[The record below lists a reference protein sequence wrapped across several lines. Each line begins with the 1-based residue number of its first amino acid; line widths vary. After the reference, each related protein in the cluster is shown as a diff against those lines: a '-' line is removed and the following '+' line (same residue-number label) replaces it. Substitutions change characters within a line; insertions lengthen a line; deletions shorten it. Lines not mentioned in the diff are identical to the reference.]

1 MARFQFKNRKN
12 NGLIFLISFMVMG
25 EATIA
30 APLPQWANAP
40 AVTPVVQLSLQESIL
55 RAFARNP
62 DVTQQAA
69 QIGIG
74 EAQID
79 EAKSA
84 WYPHVGLTGNA
95 GPSRQTDSSGRLDNN
110 VSYGIT
116 LTQLVYDFGKTNND
130 INLQTAAR
138 DSYRFKLMAT
148 LTDVAE
154 KTATAY
160 MEVSRYQAL
169 CDAAQRNIHSLENV
183 YNMAALRANAGLNSS
198 SDELQ
203 AQTRIAGM
211 RSTLEQYQAQ
221 MASAKAQLAVLT
233 GVQPEAI
240 AAPPAELAE
249 QPVSLKNTDY
259 QSIPLV
265 LAAENLR
272 QSAQYGV
279 EKTKAQYWPTLSIQ
293 GGKTRYQT
301 SDRSYWDDQLQ
312 LNVNAPLYQGGAVS
326 AQVQQAEGQQ
336 KISASQ
342 VEQAKLDVL
351 QRASVAYANW
361 TGARGREEAGLAQ
374 SESSHKTRDV
384 YQNEYKLGKRSLND
398 LLTVEQDVFQAQ
410 SAEINANYDGWVAA
424 VNYAAAVNNLIPL
437 AGIKQ
442 GLYNDLPDLK

>member
-1 MARFQFKNRKN
+1 MARFHFKSRKN
-12 NGLIFLISFMVMG
+12 NGFIFLISFMVMG

-40 AVTPVVQLSLQESIL
+40 AVTPVAQLSLQESIL

-249 QPVSLKNTDY
+249 QSVSLKSIDY

-374 SESSHKTRDV
+374 SESAHKTRDV

>member
-1 MARFQFKNRKN
+1 
-12 NGLIFLISFMVMG
+12 
-25 EATIA
+25 
-30 APLPQWANAP
+30 
-40 AVTPVVQLSLQESIL
+40 
-55 RAFARNP
+55 
-62 DVTQQAA
+62 
-69 QIGIG
+69 
-74 EAQID
+74 
-79 EAKSA
+79 
-84 WYPHVGLTGNA
+84 
-95 GPSRQTDSSGRLDNN
+95 
-110 VSYGIT
+110 
-116 LTQLVYDFGKTNND
+116 
-130 INLQTAAR
+130 
-138 DSYRFKLMAT
+138 
-148 LTDVAE
+148 
-154 KTATAY
+154 
-160 MEVSRYQAL
+160 
-169 CDAAQRNIHSLENV
+169 
-183 YNMAALRANAGLNSS
+183 MAALRANAGLNSS

-249 QPVSLKNTDY
+249 QPVSLKNIDY

-272 QSAQYGV
+272 QSAQSGV

-374 SESSHKTRDV
+374 SESAHKTRDV

-398 LLTVEQDVFQAQ
+398 LLTVEQDVFPAQ
-410 SAEINANYDGWVAA
+410 SAEIRQKFATRTQQRGVRGTRLCPPRRSGQKFATQPQQRGVRGTRLCLPSASGQIFAA
-424 VNYAAAVNNLIPL
+424 RTQQRGVRELNI
-437 AGIKQ
+437 
-442 GLYNDLPDLK
+442 

>member
-1 MARFQFKNRKN
+1 MARFQFKSRKN
-12 NGLIFLISFMVMG
+12 NGFIFLISFMVMG

-40 AVTPVVQLSLQESIL
+40 AVTPVARLSLQESIL

-130 INLQTAAR
+130 IKLQTAAR

-249 QPVSLKNTDY
+249 QPGALKNIDY

-374 SESSHKTRDV
+374 SESAHKTRDV

>member
-1 MARFQFKNRKN
+1 MARFQFKSRKN
-12 NGLIFLISFMVMG
+12 NGFIFLISFMVMG

-40 AVTPVVQLSLQESIL
+40 AVTPVARLSLQESIL

-130 INLQTAAR
+130 IKLQTAAR

-249 QPVSLKNTDY
+249 QPVSLKNIAY

-374 SESSHKTRDV
+374 SESAHKTRDV

>member
-1 MARFQFKNRKN
+1 MARFQFKSRKN
-12 NGLIFLISFMVMG
+12 NGFIFLISFMVMG

-40 AVTPVVQLSLQESIL
+40 AVTPVAQLSLQESIL

-130 INLQTAAR
+130 IKLQTAAR

-240 AAPPAELAE
+240 AASPAELAE
-249 QPVSLKNTDY
+249 QSVSLKNIDY

-374 SESSHKTRDV
+374 SESAHKTRDV

-424 VNYAAAVNNLIPL
+424 VNYAAAVNNLILL

>member
-12 NGLIFLISFMVMG
+12 NGLIFFISFMVMG
-25 EATIA
+25 EAAIA

-40 AVTPVVQLSLQESIL
+40 AVTPVAQLSLQESIL

-62 DVTQQAA
+62 GVTQQAA

-169 CDAAQRNIHSLENV
+169 CALSDCAKPASSRPRAPVQFAYATDARCST
-183 YNMAALRANAGLNSS
+183 SS
-198 SDELQ
+198 F
-203 AQTRIAGM
+203 AC
-211 RSTLEQYQAQ
+211 STCEAEIFCCP
-221 MASAKAQLAVLT
+221 SACCTWAET
-233 GVQPEAI
+233 
-240 AAPPAELAE
+240 APP
-249 QPVSLKNTDY
+249 
-259 QSIPLV
+259 
-265 LAAENLR
+265 
-272 QSAQYGV
+272 
-279 EKTKAQYWPTLSIQ
+279 
-293 GGKTRYQT
+293 
-301 SDRSYWDDQLQ
+301 
-312 LNVNAPLYQGGAVS
+312 
-326 AQVQQAEGQQ
+326 
-336 KISASQ
+336 
-342 VEQAKLDVL
+342 
-351 QRASVAYANW
+351 
-361 TGARGREEAGLAQ
+361 
-374 SESSHKTRDV
+374 
-384 YQNEYKLGKRSLND
+384 
-398 LLTVEQDVFQAQ
+398 
-410 SAEINANYDGWVAA
+410 
-424 VNYAAAVNNLIPL
+424 
-437 AGIKQ
+437 
-442 GLYNDLPDLK
+442 

>member
-1 MARFQFKNRKN
+1 MARFQFKNSKN
-12 NGLIFLISFMVMG
+12 NGLIFFISFIVMG

-40 AVTPVVQLSLQESIL
+40 AVTPVAQLSLQESIL

-130 INLQTAAR
+130 IKLQTAAR

-169 CDAAQRNIHSLENV
+169 SDAAQRNIHSLENV

-240 AAPPAELAE
+240 AAPPAELPE
-249 QPVSLKNTDY
+249 QPVSLKNIDY

-374 SESSHKTRDV
+374 SESAHKTRDV

>member
-1 MARFQFKNRKN
+1 MARFQFKSRKN
-12 NGLIFLISFMVMG
+12 NGFIFLISFMVMG

-40 AVTPVVQLSLQESIL
+40 AVTPVARLSLQESIL

-249 QPVSLKNTDY
+249 QPVSLKKIDY

-374 SESSHKTRDV
+374 SESAHKTRDV

>member
-1 MARFQFKNRKN
+1 
-12 NGLIFLISFMVMG
+12 MVMG
-25 EATIA
+25 EAAIA

-40 AVTPVVQLSLQESIL
+40 AVTPVAQLSLQESIL

-130 INLQTAAR
+130 IKLQTAAR

-240 AAPPAELAE
+240 AAPPAELTE
-249 QPVSLKNTDY
+249 QPVSLKNIDY

-374 SESSHKTRDV
+374 SESAHKTRDV

>member
-1 MARFQFKNRKN
+1 MARLLLKSRKN
-12 NGLIFLISFMVMG
+12 NCLIFLISFILTG
-25 EATIA
+25 REALA

-40 AVTPVVQLSLQESIL
+40 AVTPVTSLSLQESIL

-116 LTQLVYDFGKTNND
+116 LTQLVYDFGKTSND
-130 INLQTAAR
+130 IKLQTAAR

-154 KTATAY
+154 KTATVY

-221 MASAKAQLAVLT
+221 MTSAKAQLAVLT

-240 AAPPAELAE
+240 APPPAALAE
-249 QPVSLKNTDY
+249 QPVSLKKIDY

-279 EKTKAQYWPTLSIQ
+279 EKTKSQYWPTLSIQ

-374 SESSHKTRDV
+374 SESAHRTRDV

>member
-40 AVTPVVQLSLQESIL
+40 AVTPVARLSLQESIL
-55 RAFARNP
+55 RAFALNP

-116 LTQLVYDFGKTNND
+116 LTQLVYDFGKTDND
-130 INLQTAAR
+130 IKLQTAAR

-240 AAPPAELAE
+240 AEPPAELAE
-249 QPVSLKNTDY
+249 QPVSLKNIDY

-293 GGKTRYQT
+293 GG
-301 SDRSYWDDQLQ
+301 
-312 LNVNAPLYQGGAVS
+312 AVS
-326 AQVQQAEGQQ
+326 AQVQQAEGQK

-374 SESSHKTRDV
+374 SESAHKTRDV

-410 SAEINANYDGWVAA
+410 SAEINASYDGWVAA

>member
-1 MARFQFKNRKN
+1 MALLHIKNRKN
-12 NGLIFLISFMVMG
+12 KGLIFLMGCIVMG
-25 EATIA
+25 KNTLA

-40 AVTPVVQLSLQESIL
+40 AVTPVASLSLQESIL

-116 LTQLVYDFGKTNND
+116 LTQLVYDFGKTDND
-130 INLQTAAR
+130 IKLQTAAR

-154 KTATAY
+154 KTATTY

-203 AQTRIAGM
+203 AQTRIAAM

-233 GVQPEAI
+233 GVQPERI

-249 QPVSLKNTDY
+249 QPVSLKILITSPYRWCWLLKTYASLPSTAWRKPNRNTGRR
-259 QSIPLV
+259 SV
-265 LAAENLR
+265 FRAAKR
-272 QSAQYGV
+272 A
-279 EKTKAQYWPTLSIQ
+279 
-293 GGKTRYQT
+293 TRPATARTGMT
-301 SDRSYWDDQLQ
+301 S
-312 LNVNAPLYQGGAVS
+312 
-326 AQVQQAEGQQ
+326 
-336 KISASQ
+336 
-342 VEQAKLDVL
+342 
-351 QRASVAYANW
+351 
-361 TGARGREEAGLAQ
+361 
-374 SESSHKTRDV
+374 
-384 YQNEYKLGKRSLND
+384 
-398 LLTVEQDVFQAQ
+398 
-410 SAEINANYDGWVAA
+410 
-424 VNYAAAVNNLIPL
+424 
-437 AGIKQ
+437 
-442 GLYNDLPDLK
+442 YN

>member
-1 MARFQFKNRKN
+1 MARFQFKSRKN
-12 NGLIFLISFMVMG
+12 NGFIFLISFMVMG

-40 AVTPVVQLSLQESIL
+40 AVTPVARLSLQESIL

-183 YNMAALRANAGLNSS
+183 YNMEALRANAGLNSS

-249 QPVSLKNTDY
+249 QPVSLKNIDY

-326 AQVQQAEGQQ
+326 A
-336 KISASQ
+336 
-342 VEQAKLDVL
+342 
-351 QRASVAYANW
+351 
-361 TGARGREEAGLAQ
+361 
-374 SESSHKTRDV
+374 
-384 YQNEYKLGKRSLND
+384 
-398 LLTVEQDVFQAQ
+398 
-410 SAEINANYDGWVAA
+410 
-424 VNYAAAVNNLIPL
+424 
-437 AGIKQ
+437 
-442 GLYNDLPDLK
+442 

>member
-1 MARFQFKNRKN
+1 MARFQFKSRKN
-12 NGLIFLISFMVMG
+12 NGFIFLISFMVMG

-40 AVTPVVQLSLQESIL
+40 AVTPVARLSLQESIL

-240 AAPPAELAE
+240 AAPSAELAE
-249 QPVSLKNTDY
+249 QPVSLKNIDY

-374 SESSHKTRDV
+374 SESAHKTRDV

>member
-1 MARFQFKNRKN
+1 RKN

-40 AVTPVVQLSLQESIL
+40 AVTPVARLSLQESIL

-84 WYPHVGLTGNA
+84 WYPHVGLTSNA

-116 LTQLVYDFGKTNND
+116 LTQLVYDFGKTDND
-130 INLQTAAR
+130 IKLQTAAR

-211 RSTLEQYQAQ
+211 RSTLEKYQAQ

-249 QPVSLKNTDY
+249 QPVSLKNIDY

-293 GGKTRYQT
+293 GG
-301 SDRSYWDDQLQ
+301 
-312 LNVNAPLYQGGAVS
+312 AVS

-342 VEQAKLDVL
+342 VEQAKLDVM

-374 SESSHKTRDV
+374 SESAHRTRDV

>member
-1 MARFQFKNRKN
+1 MARFQFKSRKN
-12 NGLIFLISFMVMG
+12 NGFIFLISFMVMG

-40 AVTPVVQLSLQESIL
+40 AVTPVARLSLQESIL

-240 AAPPAELAE
+240 AAPPAELA
-249 QPVSLKNTDY
+249 QPVSLKNIDY

-326 AQVQQAEGQQ
+326 AQVQQAAGQQ

-374 SESSHKTRDV
+374 SESAHKTRDV

>member
-1 MARFQFKNRKN
+1 MRRFN
-12 NGLIFLISFMVMG
+12 
-25 EATIA
+25 
-30 APLPQWANAP
+30 
-40 AVTPVVQLSLQESIL
+40 
-55 RAFARNP
+55 
-62 DVTQQAA
+62 
-69 QIGIG
+69 
-74 EAQID
+74 
-79 EAKSA
+79 
-84 WYPHVGLTGNA
+84 
-95 GPSRQTDSSGRLDNN
+95 
-110 VSYGIT
+110 
-116 LTQLVYDFGKTNND
+116 
-130 INLQTAAR
+130 
-138 DSYRFKLMAT
+138 
-148 LTDVAE
+148 
-154 KTATAY
+154 
-160 MEVSRYQAL
+160 
-169 CDAAQRNIHSLENV
+169 
-183 YNMAALRANAGLNSS
+183 
-198 SDELQ
+198 
-203 AQTRIAGM
+203 
-211 RSTLEQYQAQ
+211 
-221 MASAKAQLAVLT
+221 
-233 GVQPEAI
+233 
-240 AAPPAELAE
+240 
-249 QPVSLKNTDY
+249 
-259 QSIPLV
+259 
-265 LAAENLR
+265 
-272 QSAQYGV
+272 GV

-374 SESSHKTRDV
+374 SESAHKTRDV

>member
-1 MARFQFKNRKN
+1 MRE
-12 NGLIFLISFMVMG
+12 I
-25 EATIA
+25 
-30 APLPQWANAP
+30 
-40 AVTPVVQLSLQESIL
+40 
-55 RAFARNP
+55 

-249 QPVSLKNTDY
+249 QPVSLKNIDY

-293 GGKTRYQT
+293 GAKRATRPAT
-301 SDRSYWDDQLQ
+301 ARIGMISY
-312 LNVNAPLYQGGAVS
+312 N
-326 AQVQQAEGQQ
+326 
-336 KISASQ
+336 
-342 VEQAKLDVL
+342 
-351 QRASVAYANW
+351 
-361 TGARGREEAGLAQ
+361 
-374 SESSHKTRDV
+374 
-384 YQNEYKLGKRSLND
+384 
-398 LLTVEQDVFQAQ
+398 
-410 SAEINANYDGWVAA
+410 
-424 VNYAAAVNNLIPL
+424 
-437 AGIKQ
+437 
-442 GLYNDLPDLK
+442 

>member
-1 MARFQFKNRKN
+1 MARFQFKSRKN
-12 NGLIFLISFMVMG
+12 NGFIFLISFMVMG

-40 AVTPVVQLSLQESIL
+40 AVKPVARLSLQESIL

-130 INLQTAAR
+130 IKLQTAAR

-240 AAPPAELAE
+240 AAPPAELAA
-249 QPVSLKNTDY
+249 QPVSLQNIDY

-374 SESSHKTRDV
+374 SESAHRTRDV

-437 AGIKQ
+437 VGIKQ
-442 GLYNDLPDLK
+442 GLYNELPDLK

>member
-12 NGLIFLISFMVMG
+12 NGLIFFISFMVMG
-25 EATIA
+25 EAAIA

-40 AVTPVVQLSLQESIL
+40 AVTPVAQLSLQESIL

-130 INLQTAAR
+130 IKLQTAAR

-240 AAPPAELAE
+240 AAPPAELTE
-249 QPVSLKNTDY
+249 QPVSLKNIDY

-374 SESSHKTRDV
+374 SESAHKTRDV